1 MFVNLNDWVPARVAP
16 SMKSEETTGDKEE
29 DEEDDDTSEF
39 HPDHSTGFWAQLT
52 QSNQG

>member
-1 MFVNLNDWVPARVAP
+1 
-16 SMKSEETTGDKEE
+16 MKSEETTGDEEE

-39 HPDHSTGFWAQLT
+39 HPDHSTGFWVQLT